1 MARVGPPLQRGTVFG
16 LATITLLTM
25 NTLIL
30 AAVVV
35 IGLSTFPTQAA
46 SEEFGPDNPF
56 FAPSSL
62 PFQAPPFDKIK
73 DGDYQPAM
81 EAGMAQQRREVQA
94 IANNPAPP
102 TFENTFVA
110 LEKSGRL
117 LQRVL
122 DAFFAVTAANTNPE
136 LQKVRATEA
145 PKLAAHQDAIYLD
158 PKLFQRVATIYQQR
172 QALKLDPESLRLVE
186 YSYDQFVHAGAKL
199 SDADKTELK
208 KLNAELA
215 TLSNDFTTKLLAAT
229 RLSSSW
235 PQPSAR
241 PPQEQPIL
249 SDHANDHRRRPQ
261 LPGLPGQGHRP
272 RRMGPQGDCHRRARN
287 ARPDVRAEEI
297 RGQEAARR
305 GPDHGLAPHDDPDRG
320 SHRDPGGTRGLDPLG
335 VVQHLFD
342 AGSRSGR
349 DRQGRYPRLRM
360 EGRDPRGVLEPHVE
374 GPHPSGRQ
382 GPAARRR
389 RRRRRHAPPPQ
400 GPRARGGKRLG
411 GLALRIPRGGRH
423 QDPP

>member
-1 MARVGPPLQRGTVFG
+1 MRALIARAAPRSEGRHSILPHWVAEHLLLTANGARSHERGPVSLQSGASFG
-16 LATITLLTM
+16 LRPITLAIM

-30 AAVVV
+30 AAAVV
-35 IGLSTFPTQAA
+35 IGLSTITAA
-46 SEEFGPDNPF
+46 ARASGEEFGPGNPF
-56 FAPSSL
+56 FAPSTL

-81 EAGMAQQRREVQA
+81 EAGMAQQRKEAQA
-94 IANNPAPP
+94 IADNPAPP
-102 TFENTFVA
+102 TFENTFVP
-110 LEKSGRL
+110 LEKSGQL

-229 RLSSSW
+229 KAAAYVTTDKAVLAGLSGAKI
-235 PQPSAR
+235 SA
-241 PPQEQPIL
+241 
-249 SDHANDHRRRPQ
+249 
-261 LPGLPGQGHRP
+261 
-272 RRMGPQGDCHRRARN
+272 
-287 ARPDVRAEEI
+287 
-297 RGQEAARR
+297 AAGGGKSRR
-305 GPDHGLAPHDDPDRG
+305 G
-320 SHRDPGGTRGLDPLG
+320 GGF
-335 VVQHLFD
+335 VVLLKNTTQQPV
-342 AGSRSGR
+342 R
-349 DRQGRYPRLRM
+349 
-360 EGRDPRGVLEPHVE
+360 
-374 GPHPSGRQ
+374 
-382 GPAARRR
+382 
-389 RRRRRHAPPPQ
+389 
-400 GPRARGGKRLG
+400 
-411 GLALRIPRGGRH
+411 
-423 QDPP
+423 

>member
-1 MARVGPPLQRGTVFG
+1 MARVRPPLQRGTVFG

-35 IGLSTFPTQAA
+35 IGLSTFPAQAA

-62 PFQAPPFDKIK
+62 PVQAPPFDKIK

-81 EAGMAQQRREVQA
+81 EAGMAQQRKEVQA

-122 DAFFAVTAANTNPE
+122 TAFFAVTGANTNPE

-145 PKLAAHQDAIYLD
+145 PKLAAHHDAIYLD
-158 PKLFQRVATIYQQR
+158 PKLFQRVSTIYNER
-172 QALKLDPESLRLVE
+172 QTLKLDPESLRLVE
-186 YSYDQFVHAGAKL
+186 RTYDDFVHAGAKL
-199 SDADKTELK
+199 NEADKTELK

-229 RLSSSW
+229 KAAAYVTTDKAAL
-235 PQPSAR
+235 AG
-241 PPQEQPIL
+241 L
-249 SDHANDHRRRPQ
+249 SDAQISAAAEAAKSRKVEGFVVPLQNTTQQPGLVSLTNRATREALFSNSWNRAERGDANDTRDTRS
-261 LPGLPGQGHRP
+261 
-272 RRMGPQGDCHRRARN
+272 
-287 ARPDVRAEEI
+287 EE
-297 RGQEAARR
+297 
-305 GPDHGLAPHDDPDRG
+305 H
-320 SHRDPGGTRGLDPLG
+320 
-335 VVQHLFD
+335 
-342 AGSRSGR
+342 
-349 DRQGRYPRLRM
+349 
-360 EGRDPRGVLEPHVE
+360 
-374 GPHPSGRQ
+374 
-382 GPAARRR
+382 
-389 RRRRRHAPPPQ
+389 
-400 GPRARGGKRLG
+400 
-411 GLALRIPRGGRH
+411 
-423 QDPP
+423 